1 MKELFSLLISFFKIG
16 LFTFGG
22 GYSMLPML
30 QKEIV
35 EKRKWATESEILDY
49 FAVSQ
54 CAPGAIAVNTAVFIG
69 YKKHKVSGAIVSAL
83 GIVLPS
89 LIIITIIA
97 ALLSNFAHLPVVKS
111 AFTGIRI
118 AASAL
123 IMSSLIK
130 LVKANVQSAG
140 QIVLAVL
147 SFVIVAVLG
156 QNPIFV
162 VLGAALFGLFTARR
176 TKADA

>member
-35 EKRKWATESEILDY
+35 EKRGWATEGEILDY

-54 CAPGAIAVNTAVFIG
+54 CAPGAIAVNTAIFVG
-69 YKKHKVSGAIVSAL
+69 YRKKKIPGALMSAL

-97 ALLSNFAHLPVVKS
+97 ALLGNFAHLPAVKS
-111 AFTGIRI
+111 AFAGIRI
-118 AASAL
+118 AACAL
-123 IMSSLIK
+123 IISSLIK
-130 LVKANVQSAG
+130 LIKANVRSAV

-147 SFVIVAVLG
+147 SFIIVAVLG

-162 VLGAALFGLFTARR
+162 VLGAALFGLFTAGRV
-176 TKADA
+176 KADA